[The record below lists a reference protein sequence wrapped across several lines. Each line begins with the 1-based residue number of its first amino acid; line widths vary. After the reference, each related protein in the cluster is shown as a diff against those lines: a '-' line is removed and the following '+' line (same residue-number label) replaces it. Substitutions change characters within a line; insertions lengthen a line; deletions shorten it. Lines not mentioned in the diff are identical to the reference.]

1 MNNACKLKNDYGH
14 VHEEDDYVLPI
25 LGVWRPGFDCNRLLD
40 ALAMYWNAFGALN
53 CAVTR
58 ISVSNFW

>member
-1 MNNACKLKNDYGH
+1 MNNACKLKNDYRH
-14 VHEEDDYVLPI
+14 VHEEDDSVLPI

-53 CAVTR
+53 RAVTR
-58 ISVSNFW
+58 ISVSNFL